1 MIKAINRYKW
11 PYLFIAPF
19 FLLFLVF
26 QLIPVLYTVFISFT
40 HWNGIGA
47 PRPAGTSNYSLLF
60 RDNMF
65 WAASLNTLIY
75 WVVAIVVVLTL
86 GLLMSSLLTY
96 KELRGRKL
104 FNTLTFLPNI
114 CAVISMAIIFKLFF
128 DTNVGLLNAILGSV
142 GIAPKEWITGTALSK
157 VPVIALY
164 VWRNTPWYTMILS
177 SGMLAISGEYYEA
190 AHMDGANV
198 FQQFFYI
205 TLPSLANILF
215 FCMISLTSDSWRLFN
230 ESYMLKGPGTSNI
243 SLFQYM
249 YESGFTIF
257 KLGYAS
263 TIGVILT
270 IILLIASIIQFV
282 IRKRMGEI

>member
-1 MIKAINRYKW
+1 MIKAIKRYKW

-19 FLLFLVF
+19 FLLFLIF
-26 QLIPVLYTVFISFT
+26 QFIPILYTIFISFT

-47 PRPAGTSNYSLLF
+47 PRPAGISNYTLLF
-60 RDNMF
+60 KDNMF
-65 WAASLNTLIY
+65 WAATANTLFY
-75 WVVAIVVVLTL
+75 WIAAIVLVLII

-96 KELRGRKL
+96 RKLQNRKL

-128 DTNVGLLNAILGSV
+128 DTDVGLLNALLGLV
-142 GIAPKEWITGTALSK
+142 GITPKEWITGTSLSK
-157 VPVIALY
+157 IPVIALY
-164 VWRNTPWYTMILS
+164 VWRNTPWYTMIIS
-177 SGMLAISGEYYEA
+177 SGMLAISGDYYEA
-190 AHMDGANV
+190 ARVDGANI

-205 TLPSLANILF
+205 TLPSLSNIMF

-270 IILLIASIIQFV
+270 IILLIASIVQFV
-282 IRKRMGEI
+282 VRKRQGEI